1 MTENQERAEQA
12 RSAFTV
18 NGGNVQI
25 LPNATI
31 AIQNIHW
38 GDGTVTRTER
48 WITPAES
55 GLHESPSPPINSPAP
70 PVTAEPSSL
79 ALSSRTRHPS
89 CLRGPPT
96 RPARTRSP
104 LCQTVLTDLYNE
116 ILADYSSPL
125 KLVKSRAFI
134 SALLPHLTFV
144 NGANVPSI
152 RYGIRKYVLGGRR
165 IIEKKSYICMNKNK
179 K

>member
-70 PVTAEPSSL
+70 RWPC
-79 ALSSRTRHPS
+79 SSRTRRPVLS
-89 CLRGPPT
+89 T
-96 RPARTRSP
+96 RPAYAPARTRSP
-104 LCQTVLTDLYNE
+104 F
-116 ILADYSSPL
+116 A
-125 KLVKSRAFI
+125 R
-134 SALLPHLTFV
+134 
-144 NGANVPSI
+144 
-152 RYGIRKYVLGGRR
+152 RY
-165 IIEKKSYICMNKNK
+165 
-179 K
+179 

>member
-55 GLHESPSPPINSPAP
+55 GLHESPRWRC
-70 PVTAEPSSL
+70 
-79 ALSSRTRHPS
+79 SSRTRRPVLS
-89 CLRGPPT
+89 T
-96 RPARTRSP
+96 RPAYAPARTRSP
-104 LCQTVLTDLYNE
+104 F
-116 ILADYSSPL
+116 A
-125 KLVKSRAFI
+125 K
-134 SALLPHLTFV
+134 
-144 NGANVPSI
+144 
-152 RYGIRKYVLGGRR
+152 RY
-165 IIEKKSYICMNKNK
+165 
-179 K
+179 

>member
-79 ALSSRTRHPS
+79 ALFIPDEATRLVYEARQIGRAS
-89 CLRGPPT
+89 CRE
-96 RPARTRSP
+96 R
-104 LCQTVLTDLYNE
+104 V
-116 ILADYSSPL
+116 
-125 KLVKSRAFI
+125 
-134 SALLPHLTFV
+134 
-144 NGANVPSI
+144 
-152 RYGIRKYVLGGRR
+152 
-165 IIEKKSYICMNKNK
+165 
-179 K
+179 

>member
-79 ALSSRTRHPS
+79 ALFIPDTV
-89 CLRGPPT
+89 T
-96 RPARTRSP
+96 

-152 RYGIRKYVLGGRR
+152 RYGIRKYVLGEG
-165 IIEKKSYICMNKNK
+165 
-179 K
+179 

>member
-79 ALSSRTRHPS
+79 ALFIPDEATR
-89 CLRGPPT
+89 LVYE
-96 RPARTRSP
+96 ARLCACPDTVT

-125 KLVKSRAFI
+125 KLGQEPCLHQRPLAS
-134 SALLPHLTFV
+134 PHVRERGECTEH
-144 NGANVPSI
+144 SI
-152 RYGIRKYVLGGRR
+152 WDQEVCAGGRDEINER
-165 IIEKKSYICMNKNK
+165 S
-179 K
+179 

>member
-1 MTENQERAEQA
+1 MEVTCG
-12 RSAFTV
+12 S
-18 NGGNVQI
+18 

-31 AIQNIHW
+31 AIRNIHW
-38 GDGTVTRTER
+38 GDGTVAPGMNVGLRR
-48 WITPAES
+48 AES

-79 ALSSRTRHPS
+79 ALFVRDEATR
-89 CLRGPPT
+89 LVYE
-96 RPARTRSP
+96 ARLCACPDTVT

-152 RYGIRKYVLGGRR
+152 RYGEYRECAAGEGMSEMRDPRNFCYLCSA
-165 IIEKKSYICMNKNK
+165 E
-179 K
+179 

>member
-55 GLHESPSPPINSPAP
+55 GLHESPSPPVKSPAP
-70 PVTAEPSSL
+70 PVTDEPTSL
-79 ALSSRTRHPS
+79 ALFIPDEATRLVYEAR
-89 CLRGPPT
+89 LRVCPDT
-96 RPARTRSP
+96 VT
-104 LCQTVLTDLYNE
+104 LCQTVLTDLYND
-116 ILADYSSPL
+116 ILADSSSPR

-134 SALLPHLTFV
+134 SAILPHLTFV
-144 NGANVPSI
+144 SGANVPSI
-152 RYGIRKYVLGGRR
+152 RYGIRKYVLGEGMR
-165 IIEKKSYICMNKNK
+165 
-179 K
+179 

>member
-55 GLHESPSPPINSPAP
+55 GLVYEARLCACPDT
-70 PVTAEPSSL
+70 VT
-79 ALSSRTRHPS
+79 
-89 CLRGPPT
+89 
-96 RPARTRSP
+96 

-152 RYGIRKYVLGGRR
+152 RYGIRKYVLGEG
-165 IIEKKSYICMNKNK
+165 
-179 K
+179 

>member
-79 ALSSRTRHPS
+79 ALFIRTRRPVLS
-89 CLRGPPT
+89 T
-96 RPARTRSP
+96 RPAYAPARTRSP
-104 LCQTVLTDLYNE
+104 F
-116 ILADYSSPL
+116 A
-125 KLVKSRAFI
+125 K
-134 SALLPHLTFV
+134 
-144 NGANVPSI
+144 
-152 RYGIRKYVLGGRR
+152 RY
-165 IIEKKSYICMNKNK
+165 
-179 K
+179 

>member
-79 ALSSRTRHPS
+79 ALFIPDEATR
-89 CLRGPPT
+89 LVYE
-96 RPARTRSP
+96 ARLHACPDTVT

-144 NGANVPSI
+144 SGANVPSI
-152 RYGIRKYVLGGRR
+152 RYGIRKYVLGEGVR
-165 IIEKKSYICMNKNK
+165 
-179 K
+179 

>member
-55 GLHESPSPPINSPAP
+55 GLHESPSLPINSPAP

-79 ALSSRTRHPS
+79 ALFIPDEATR
-89 CLRGPPT
+89 LVYE
-96 RPARTRSP
+96 ARLCACPDTVT

-152 RYGIRKYVLGGRR
+152 RYGIRKYVLGEGMR
-165 IIEKKSYICMNKNK
+165 
-179 K
+179 

>member
-70 PVTAEPSSL
+70 PVTRRPV
-79 ALSSRTRHPS
+79 LSTRPAYA
-89 CLRGPPT
+89 
-96 RPARTRSP
+96 PARTRSP
-104 LCQTVLTDLYNE
+104 F
-116 ILADYSSPL
+116 A
-125 KLVKSRAFI
+125 K
-134 SALLPHLTFV
+134 
-144 NGANVPSI
+144 
-152 RYGIRKYVLGGRR
+152 RY
-165 IIEKKSYICMNKNK
+165 
-179 K
+179 

>member
-55 GLHESPSPPINSPAP
+55 G
-70 PVTAEPSSL
+70 
-79 ALSSRTRHPS
+79 SSRTRRPVLS
-89 CLRGPPT
+89 T
-96 RPARTRSP
+96 RPAYAPARTRSP
-104 LCQTVLTDLYNE
+104 F
-116 ILADYSSPL
+116 A
-125 KLVKSRAFI
+125 R
-134 SALLPHLTFV
+134 
-144 NGANVPSI
+144 
-152 RYGIRKYVLGGRR
+152 RY
-165 IIEKKSYICMNKNK
+165 
-179 K
+179 

>member
-79 ALSSRTRHPS
+79 PDGIDGPLQRDPSRLLVSPQAGQEP
-89 CLRGPPT
+89 CLHQRPLASPHVRERGECT
-96 RPARTRSP
+96 EHS
-104 LCQTVLTDLYNE
+104 VWD
-116 ILADYSSPL
+116 
-125 KLVKSRAFI
+125 
-134 SALLPHLTFV
+134 
-144 NGANVPSI
+144 
-152 RYGIRKYVLGGRR
+152 
-165 IIEKKSYICMNKNK
+165 
-179 K
+179 

>member
-1 MTENQERAEQA
+1 MTENQERAEKA
-12 RSAFTV
+12 RSGYTI

-31 AIQNIHW
+31 AIQNIHC

-55 GLHESPSPPINSPAP
+55 GLHESPSPPVKSPAP
-70 PVTAEPSSL
+70 SATAEPSSL
-79 ALSSRTRHPS
+79 ALFIPDEAVR
-89 CLRGPPT
+89 LAYE
-96 RPARTRSP
+96 ARLCACPDTVV
-104 LCQTVLTDLYNE
+104 LCQTVLTDLYND
-116 ILADYSSPL
+116 ILADYSSPR

-134 SALLPHLTFV
+134 NAILPHLTFV

-152 RYGIRKYVLGGRR
+152 RYGIRKYVLGEG
-165 IIEKKSYICMNKNK
+165 
-179 K
+179 

>member
-70 PVTAEPSSL
+70 PVT
-79 ALSSRTRHPS
+79 
-89 CLRGPPT
+89 G
-96 RPARTRSP
+96 
-104 LCQTVLTDLYNE
+104 
-116 ILADYSSPL
+116 
-125 KLVKSRAFI
+125 
-134 SALLPHLTFV
+134 
-144 NGANVPSI
+144 
-152 RYGIRKYVLGGRR
+152 
-165 IIEKKSYICMNKNK
+165 
-179 K
+179 

>member
-70 PVTAEPSSL
+70 PVTAV
-79 ALSSRTRHPS
+79 T
-89 CLRGPPT
+89 
-96 RPARTRSP
+96 

-152 RYGIRKYVLGGRR
+152 RYGIRKYVLGEGMR
-165 IIEKKSYICMNKNK
+165 
-179 K
+179 

>member
-55 GLHESPSPPINSPAP
+55 GLHESPSPAP

-79 ALSSRTRHPS
+79 ALFIPDEATR
-89 CLRGPPT
+89 LVYE
-96 RPARTRSP
+96 ARLHACPDTVT

-134 SALLPHLTFV
+134 SALLPHL
-144 NGANVPSI
+144 GANVPSI
-152 RYGIRKYVLGGRR
+152 RYGIRKYVLGEGG
-165 IIEKKSYICMNKNK
+165 
-179 K
+179 

>member
-48 WITPAES
+48 WITPA
-55 GLHESPSPPINSPAP
+55 
-70 PVTAEPSSL
+70 
-79 ALSSRTRHPS
+79 
-89 CLRGPPT
+89 
-96 RPARTRSP
+96 
-104 LCQTVLTDLYNE
+104 
-116 ILADYSSPL
+116 
-125 KLVKSRAFI
+125 
-134 SALLPHLTFV
+134 
-144 NGANVPSI
+144 
-152 RYGIRKYVLGGRR
+152 
-165 IIEKKSYICMNKNK
+165 
-179 K
+179 

>member
-1 MTENQERAEQA
+1 M
-12 RSAFTV
+12 
-18 NGGNVQI
+18 QI

-79 ALSSRTRHPS
+79 ALFIPDEATR
-89 CLRGPPT
+89 LVYE
-96 RPARTRSP
+96 ARLCACPDTVT

-116 ILADYSSPL
+116 ILADYSSPQAGQEPCL
-125 KLVKSRAFI
+125 HQRPLAS
-134 SALLPHLTFV
+134 PHVRERGECTEHSV
-144 NGANVPSI
+144 WDQEVCA
-152 RYGIRKYVLGGRR
+152 GGRR

>member
-1 MTENQERAEQA
+1 MLTLKLKTDMTENQERAEQA

-31 AIQNIHW
+31 YEARLCACP
-38 GDGTVTRTER
+38 DTVT
-48 WITPAES
+48 
-55 GLHESPSPPINSPAP
+55 
-70 PVTAEPSSL
+70 
-79 ALSSRTRHPS
+79 
-89 CLRGPPT
+89 
-96 RPARTRSP
+96 

-152 RYGIRKYVLGGRR
+152 RYGIRKYVLGEGMR
-165 IIEKKSYICMNKNK
+165 
-179 K
+179 